1 MKLFS
6 LKVDSDWKNSIMGK
20 VSRNLKVIEFT
31 KDRRMLD
38 IMKESHLRLE
48 QV

>member
-1 MKLFS
+1 
-6 LKVDSDWKNSIMGK
+6 MGK

-38 IMKESHLRLE
+38 IMKESHARLE
-48 QV
+48 QVSKGLNEYLD